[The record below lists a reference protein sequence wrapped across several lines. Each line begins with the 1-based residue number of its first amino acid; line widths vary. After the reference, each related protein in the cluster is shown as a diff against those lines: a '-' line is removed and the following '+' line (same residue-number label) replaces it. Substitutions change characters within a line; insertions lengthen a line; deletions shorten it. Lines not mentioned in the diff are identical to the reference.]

1 MKKIIYDLGAS
12 IGENLDYYLL
22 KSDLVICVEANP
34 FNCEKIITKY
44 KKEILNKRII
54 VENCVIGIDENLK
67 YSDFYIHNNNY
78 LLGQFPLPVGN
89 SLENFKKINVCHKN
103 VKEIFE
109 KHGPAHYIKI
119 DLENYDETIL
129 KKIFDERIFFNYL
142 SYEIK
147 NIDNLN
153 LFSQYF
159 DNLAFKIVDG
169 HNIKY
174 NYSNYKINVFNHKL
188 KFNFD
193 QNSAGP
199 FGNDIE
205 GNWINHN
212 DFFNLLKFKLK
223 YHGWY
228 DIHFSKIDK
237 SEQISNLNKI
247 LRYEKN
253 KMLKVK
259 IKKKIERIFKKFL

>member
-12 IGENLDYYLL
+12 KGENLDYYLL

-34 FNCEKIITKY
+34 SNCEKIINKY

-54 VENCVIGIDENLK
+54 VENCIIGVDENLS
-67 YSDFYIHNNNY
+67 YNDFYIHNNNY
-78 LLGQFPLPVGN
+78 LLGQFPIPEDDN
-89 SLENFKKINVCHKN
+89 LEYFKKIRVSYKN
-103 VKEIFE
+103 INEIF
-109 KHGPAHYIKI
+109 KKYGPAHYIKI

-129 KKIFDERIFFNYL
+129 QKIFDEKIFFDYL

-153 LFSQYF
+153 LFSKYF

-174 NYSNYKINVFNHKL
+174 NYSNHKINLKNYKL
-188 KFNFD
+188 KFKFD
-193 QNSAGP
+193 PNSAGP

-205 GNWINHN
+205 GKWINKN
-212 DFFNLLKFKLK
+212 DFYNLLKFKLK
-223 YHGWY
+223 YSGWY

-237 SEQISNLNKI
+237 SEDISNLNRI
-247 LRYEKN
+247 IRFEKN
-253 KMLKVK
+253 NMFKVK
-259 IKKKIERIFKKFL
+259 IKKKIERILKKFS